1 MPIGQN
7 CSNNNITVKPSSK
20 MKLLQLVARIIAAA
34 IMLQTLYFKFTAHP
48 ESVYIFS
55 TLGIEPFGRIGS
67 GIAELFTSI
76 LLLIPKTAWMG
87 AIMGLGVMAG
97 AIVSH
102 LTILGID
109 VKNDGGQLFY
119 MALFTFVCCLIV
131 VFYERLKIINIASGL
146 FSKR

>member
-1 MPIGQN
+1 
-7 CSNNNITVKPSSK
+7 
-20 MKLLQLVARIIAAA
+20 MKIVQLFARIIAAA

-67 GIAELFTSI
+67 GIAELIASI
-76 LLLIPKTAWMG
+76 LLLIPTTAWMG

-109 VKNDGGQLFY
+109 IRNDSGQLFY
-119 MALFTFVCCLIV
+119 MALITFGCCLV
-131 VFYERLKIINIASGL
+131 VVIYERAKIITIMKHLLN
-146 FSKR
+146 KRTN

>member
-1 MPIGQN
+1 
-7 CSNNNITVKPSSK
+7 
-20 MKLLQLVARIIAAA
+20 MKIVQLFARIIATA

-67 GIAELFTSI
+67 GIAELIASI
-76 LLLIPKTAWMG
+76 LLLIPTTAWMG

-109 VKNDGGQLFY
+109 IRNDGGQLFY
-119 MALFTFVCCLIV
+119 MALFTFVCCLV
-131 VFYERLKIINIASGL
+131 VVIYERAKFITIMKHLLN
-146 FSKR
+146 KRTN

>member
-1 MPIGQN
+1 
-7 CSNNNITVKPSSK
+7 
-20 MKLLQLVARIIAAA
+20 MKILQLVARIIAAA

-67 GIAELFTSI
+67 GIAELIASI
-76 LLLIPKTAWMG
+76 LLLIPKTSWVG

-119 MALFTFVCCLIV
+119 MALLTFVCCLIV
-131 VFYERLKIINIASGL
+131 VVYERAKISNLIASL
-146 FSKR
+146 LNKR

>member
-1 MPIGQN
+1 
-7 CSNNNITVKPSSK
+7 
-20 MKLLQLVARIIAAA
+20 MKIVQLVARIIAAA

-67 GIAELFTSI
+67 GIAELIASI
-76 LLLIPKTAWMG
+76 LLLIPTTAWMG

-102 LTILGID
+102 LTVLGID
-109 VKNDGGQLFY
+109 VRNDGGQLFY
-119 MALFTFVCCLIV
+119 MALITFGCCLV
-131 VFYERLKIINIASGL
+131 VVIYERAKIIIITKHLLN
-146 FSKR
+146 KRTN

>member
-1 MPIGQN
+1 
-7 CSNNNITVKPSSK
+7 
-20 MKLLQLVARIIAAA
+20 MKIVQLVARIIAAA

-67 GIAELFTSI
+67 GIAELIASI
-76 LLLIPKTAWMG
+76 LLLIPTTAWMG

-109 VKNDGGQLFY
+109 IRNDSGQLFY
-119 MALFTFVCCLIV
+119 MALITFGCCLV
-131 VFYERLKIINIASGL
+131 VVIYERAKIITIMKHLLN
-146 FSKR
+146 KRTN

>member
-1 MPIGQN
+1 
-7 CSNNNITVKPSSK
+7 
-20 MKLLQLVARIIAAA
+20 MKILQLVARIIAAA

-67 GIAELFTSI
+67 GIAELIASI

-119 MALFTFVCCLIV
+119 MALLTFVCCLIV
-131 VFYERLKIINIASGL
+131 VFYERAKISNVIASL
-146 FSKR
+146 FNKR

>member
-1 MPIGQN
+1 
-7 CSNNNITVKPSSK
+7 
-20 MKLLQLVARIIAAA
+20 MKIVQLVARIIAAA

-67 GIAELFTSI
+67 GIAELIASI
-76 LLLIPKTAWMG
+76 LLLIPTTAWMG

-109 VKNDGGQLFY
+109 IRNDSGQLFY
-119 MALFTFVCCLIV
+119 MALITFGCCLV
-131 VFYERLKIINIASGL
+131 VVIYERTKIITIMKHLLN
-146 FSKR
+146 KRTN

>member
-1 MPIGQN
+1 
-7 CSNNNITVKPSSK
+7 
-20 MKLLQLVARIIAAA
+20 MKIVQLVARIIAAA

-67 GIAELFTSI
+67 GIAELIASI
-76 LLLIPKTAWMG
+76 LLLIPTTAWMG

-109 VKNDGGQLFY
+109 IRNDGGQLFY
-119 MALFTFVCCLIV
+119 MALFTFVCCLV
-131 VFYERLKIINIASGL
+131 VVIYERAKIITIMKHLLN
-146 FSKR
+146 KRTN

>member
-1 MPIGQN
+1 
-7 CSNNNITVKPSSK
+7 
-20 MKLLQLVARIIAAA
+20 MKIVQLVARIIAAA

-67 GIAELFTSI
+67 GIAELIASI
-76 LLLIPKTAWMG
+76 LLLIPTTAWMG

-109 VKNDGGQLFY
+109 IRNDGGQLFY
-119 MALFTFVCCLIV
+119 MALFTFVCCLV
-131 VFYERLKIINIASGL
+131 VVIYERAKITTIMKHLLN
-146 FSKR
+146 KRTN

>member
-1 MPIGQN
+1 
-7 CSNNNITVKPSSK
+7 
-20 MKLLQLVARIIAAA
+20 MKIVQLVARIIAAA

-67 GIAELFTSI
+67 GIAELIASI
-76 LLLIPKTAWMG
+76 LLLIPTTAWMG

-109 VKNDGGQLFY
+109 IRNDGGQLFY
-119 MALFTFVCCLIV
+119 MALFTFVCCLV
-131 VFYERLKIINIASGL
+131 VVIYERAKFITIMKHLLN
-146 FSKR
+146 KRTN

>member
-67 GIAELFTSI
+67 GIAELIASI

-87 AIMGLGVMAG
+87 AITGLGVMAG
-97 AIVSH
+97 AIISH

-131 VFYERLKIINIASGL
+131 VFYERLKIINLASGL
-146 FSKR
+146 FNKR

>member
-1 MPIGQN
+1 
-7 CSNNNITVKPSSK
+7 
-20 MKLLQLVARIIAAA
+20 MKIVQLVARIIAAA

-67 GIAELFTSI
+67 GIAELIASI
-76 LLLIPKTAWMG
+76 LLLIPTTAWMG

-109 VKNDGGQLFY
+109 IRNDGGQLFY
-119 MALFTFVCCLIV
+119 MALFTFVCCLV
-131 VFYERLKIINIASGL
+131 VVIYEHAKIITIMKHLLN
-146 FSKR
+146 KRTN

>member
-1 MPIGQN
+1 
-7 CSNNNITVKPSSK
+7 
-20 MKLLQLVARIIAAA
+20 MKILQLVARIIAAA

-67 GIAELFTSI
+67 GIAELIASI

-97 AIVSH
+97 AIISH

-131 VFYERLKIINIASGL
+131 VFYERLKIINLASGL

>member
-1 MPIGQN
+1 
-7 CSNNNITVKPSSK
+7 
-20 MKLLQLVARIIAAA
+20 MKILQLVARIIAAA

-67 GIAELFTSI
+67 GIAELIASV
-76 LLLIPKTAWMG
+76 LLFIPKTAWLG

-119 MALFTFVCCLIV
+119 MALLTFVCCLIV
-131 VFYERLKIINIASGL
+131 AFYERAKISNVIASL
-146 FSKR
+146 LNKR